1 MILLSGV
8 TIDGDAL
15 ARNAARSTVA
25 CGPSIIFSAMTR
37 DELANRR
44 MDSKRLDAMT
54 GIPTLSSKAP
64 LVVDNEMVVSLP
76 ITCAHT
82 IDTASTMTGLT
93 LPGIIDDPGW
103 RSGMLSSP
111 RPVFGPDP
119 IQRRSL
125 LIFNNEYA
133 MLRSWLEASTNPSR
147 LAWASKWL
155 RASVIAKPDSSD
167 KISMTRCEKPMGV
180 LIPVPTAVPPNGTS
194 ATRGRAESMRSTP

>member
-15 ARNAARSTVA
+15 ARNAARSTLA
-25 CGPSIIFSAMTR
+25 CSPSIIFSAMTR

-103 RSGMLSSP
+103 RSGMLRSP
-111 RPVFGPDP
+111 RPVCGPD
-119 IQRRSL
+119 RSEEHTSELQSRFDLVCRL
-125 LIFNNEYA
+125 LLDKNNYFGSE
-133 MLRSWLEASTNPSR
+133 LLKHKLN
-147 LAWASKWL
+147 
-155 RASVIAKPDSSD
+155 
-167 KISMTRCEKPMGV
+167 
-180 LIPVPTAVPPNGTS
+180 
-194 ATRGRAESMRSTP
+194 